1 MSLEA
6 EPLDY
11 GRTAPSMES
20 ERGLKAQRLDAVI
33 GLGANLGA
41 RRSALEGAVQ
51 RIVKLGEVVAV
62 SSLYETAPVG
72 GPQQPAYLN
81 AALRL
86 HYGGSPRELLG
97 ALLEIERDA
106 GRERRE
112 RWGPRILD
120 LDILWLEGVL
130 CSEPGLSVPH
140 PSLRERAY
148 ALCPLLDVAPD
159 ASDPSDAVLYRQVLA
174 DLGRAGV
181 TELQRLWVSVSGP

>member
-1 MSLEA
+1 
-6 EPLDY
+6 
-11 GRTAPSMES
+11 MES
-20 ERGLKAQRLDAVI
+20 ERGLKEQRFDAVI
-33 GLGANLGA
+33 GLGANLGE
-41 RRSALEGAVQ
+41 RRATLEGAV
-51 RIVKLGEVVAV
+51 RHLARLGEVVAV
-62 SSLYETAPVG
+62 SSLYQTEPVG

-86 HYGGSPRELLG
+86 HCSGSPRGLLG

-120 LDILWLEGVL
+120 LDILWVEGVV

-140 PSLRERAY
+140 PRLRERAF

-159 ASDPSDAVLYRQVLA
+159 ASDPSDGALYRRVLA
-174 DLGRAGV
+174 DLGRSGVVELERGWAG
-181 TELQRLWVSVSGP
+181 TPPRHTMDSPRR